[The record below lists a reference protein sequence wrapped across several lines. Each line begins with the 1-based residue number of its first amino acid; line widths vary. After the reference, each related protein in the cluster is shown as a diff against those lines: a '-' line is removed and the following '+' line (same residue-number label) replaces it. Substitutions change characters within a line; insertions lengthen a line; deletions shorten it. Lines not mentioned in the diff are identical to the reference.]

1 MWKIE
6 IAEDV
11 LSDLALIHD
20 HLVESYV
27 GFGESAEDAMS
38 RAHERLMQIRAR
50 FNDLARLPF
59 RGTLREEFGPGV
71 RSLTMD
77 RSVLW
82 FEVIEATRTVRILAV
97 FFGSQD
103 HIRHMYGRLLSRN
116 VDDIRT

>member
-27 GFGESAEDAMS
+27 GFGEAAEDAMS
-38 RAHERLMQIRAR
+38 RAQERLMQIRAR
-50 FNDLARLPF
+50 FDDLARLPF

-71 RSLTMD
+71 RFLTMD

-97 FFGSQD
+97 FFGSQN
-103 HIRHMYGRLLSRN
+103 HIRHMYRRLLSQN